1 MTTSFLKLKKELKSF
16 AKRVKNFKY
25 TDKLLIV
32 FLLTGAV
39 IGIENNLLA
48 EIADDEITNQIK
60 QINIST
66 ANFRKNFKKAKNES
80 NRLIKG
86 ANLELIQLM
95 EQGDH
100 VIKPI
105 WLRGNLEATAI
116 IMAGTDFT
124 MEEGTREILLTNSL
138 IEAIMPLLEMFLR

>member
-48 EIADDEITNQIK
+48 EIADDEITN
-60 QINIST
+60 
-66 ANFRKNFKKAKNES
+66 
-80 NRLIKG
+80 
-86 ANLELIQLM
+86 
-95 EQGDH
+95 
-100 VIKPI
+100 
-105 WLRGNLEATAI
+105 
-116 IMAGTDFT
+116 
-124 MEEGTREILLTNSL
+124 
-138 IEAIMPLLEMFLR
+138 

>member
-48 EIADDEITNQIK
+48 EIADLDVAPAVPAPGR
-60 QINIST
+60 SSPY
-66 ANFRKNFKKAKNES
+66 FFF
-80 NRLIKG
+80 
-86 ANLELIQLM
+86 M
-95 EQGDH
+95 
-100 VIKPI
+100 
-105 WLRGNLEATAI
+105 
-116 IMAGTDFT
+116 
-124 MEEGTREILLTNSL
+124 LL
-138 IEAIMPLLEMFLR
+138 